1 MWSKGPFK
9 SRRNPTSSPSPSP
22 PGSRD
27 KHKGLP
33 PLPSDSG
40 AVNKQVPSHDMKK
53 RYSDVSSMGSPD
65 PGHEWH
71 GSQSSFCVSP
81 MEEGQP
87 FPPAQKEYRVS
98 SAPSPISMAGKT
110 YTASQSTLQPVQHKL
125 TRFTPERPADFPNFA
140 PGPHSTIAGKTPATS
155 SHKPSGSHTS
165 NLLTWGREQLRPI
178 KRLNETRTRMSSF
191 SKSEE
196 PSPELRTRSS
206 SRALSKEVLSKEAHS
221 NRATEPSP
229 QIGNLGFVPSTV
241 TTISA
246 GDPAYVPTRPA
257 TDHAPS
263 HPRPDPPTF
272 KFDDDDRIA
281 SMMLPSNEPA
291 SRFSGT
297 TDTTTDSGSQ
307 NASPRV
313 SFQLDT
319 RSTDDL
325 LSASSIMSRRRPVP
339 NGIPI
344 SKKSPVA
351 IAKKPV
357 RKPTPSQVA
366 QMPAE
371 NQTPPPAPEEPKDA
385 QGRIEALEAK
395 RNELA
400 QRRFTLQTVV
410 DELSKV
416 IQPTSIAYD
425 LASKAEVKKS
435 LQSIGSE
442 IDEIKKEEHDL
453 GMKIAR
459 AWRRFDE
466 KENNGDGNSLWVKR
480 VTS

>member
-9 SRRNPTSSPSPSP
+9 SRRNPTSNPSPSP

-27 KHKGLP
+27 KQKGLP
-33 PLPSDSG
+33 PLPSDSVKK
-40 AVNKQVPSHDMKK
+40 APSHDMKK
-53 RYSDVSSMGSPD
+53 RYSDVSSIGSPG

-81 MEEGQP
+81 IEEGQP
-87 FPPAQKEYRVS
+87 FPPAQKDYRVS
-98 SAPSPISMAGKT
+98 SAPAPILMAEKT
-110 YTASQSTLQPVQHKL
+110 YTASQSTLQPVQSVHKL
-125 TRFTPERPADFPNFA
+125 TRFAPERPADWDNYA
-140 PGPHSTIAGKTPATS
+140 PEPPATITGKTRATS

-165 NLLTWGREQLRPI
+165 NLLTWGRAQLRPT
-178 KRLNETRTRMSSF
+178 KKLNESRTRMSSV
-191 SKSEE
+191 SKNEE
-196 PSPELRTRSS
+196 PAPELRNRSS
-206 SRALSKEVLSKEAHS
+206 SRVLSKEALSKETPS
-221 NRATEPSP
+221 NRAPEPSP
-229 QIGNLGFVPSTV
+229 QIGSFGFVPSTV

-246 GDPAYVPTRPA
+246 GGPVYVPPRPA

-263 HPRPDPPTF
+263 HPWPNPPVF

-281 SMMLPSNEPA
+281 SMMLRSDEPA

-297 TDTTTDSGSQ
+297 TDTATDAGSQ
-307 NASPRV
+307 DASPRE
-313 SFQLDT
+313 SFQIEN

-339 NGIPI
+339 NGMPV
-344 SKKSPVA
+344 SKKSSTD
-351 IAKKPV
+351 ISRKPV

-371 NQTPPPAPEEPKDA
+371 NQTPLAPEEPKDA
-385 QGRIEALEAK
+385 QGRIEALETK

-400 QRRFTLQTVV
+400 QRRFNLQTMV
-410 DELSKV
+410 DELNKV

-425 LASKAEVKKS
+425 LAAKAEVKKS
-435 LQSIGSE
+435 LQSIGNE